1 MSSKCRDV
9 GNVRRRKAGP
19 TRESHASSRGEGWES
34 DAWRAE
40 GRGTIRK
47 SLEGGMAACLLSP
60 SLSVLSVRSDSA
72 REGAD
77 GKVAW
82 AEVAYWRLPRRKPR
96 KWRVRWV
103 SDSPGVW
110 LLSGWPAKLVP
121 LAGPR
126 EERYGA
132 GVEGGALGPSGCLV
146 SLTMSAVG
154 DVRPLFCASNQ
165 LLFAGGWWLR
175 WWKEDSGSTGDG

>member
-1 MSSKCRDV
+1 MSSKSRDV
-9 GNVRRRKAGP
+9 DNVQRRKAGP
-19 TRESHASSRGEGWES
+19 ARESHASSRGEGWGS

-47 SLEGGMAACLLSP
+47 SIEGGMNDCLLTPSP
-60 SLSVLSVRSDSA
+60 SALSVRSDSA

-82 AEVAYWRLPRRKPR
+82 AEVACWHLPQRKPR
-96 KWRVRWV
+96 KWRVRWD

-110 LLSGWPAKLVP
+110 LLAEWSTQLV
-121 LAGPR
+121 LLTGPR
-126 EERYGA
+126 RERYGA
-132 GVEGGALGPSGCLV
+132 GIEGGALGPSGCPVL
-146 SLTMSAVG
+146 LTMSAVG
-154 DVRPLFCASNQ
+154 DVRPPFFALNQ

-175 WWKEDSGSTGDG
+175 